1 MADFPR
7 VFKVRQHFQVVE
19 CEDVAAA
26 VEAQLSGLNLSEKI
40 KPGETVAISAGSRG
54 IANIHTAIRAIVQHI
69 QRLGGAPFVVP
80 AMGSHGGGTAEGQ
93 RAIVEGYGMTE
104 EFLGCPIKATMET
117 HIVCQAAE
125 GFPVHFDKHAWEADH
140 VVVCNRVKPHTNFA
154 GDIESGLMKMM
165 LIGLGKHNGAKIYH
179 RAINDYSFGQI
190 VRSVAKEVLDK
201 CGVVAGVALVEN
213 QFDHTALVEA
223 LAPEDF
229 ESREKELLILSKQYM
244 PSIPFEEIQ
253 FLAIDEMGKDISG
266 SGMDTNVIGRKY
278 NDHEATGDETPRV
291 KFIGIRGLTPVTH
304 GNATGWGMA
313 EFCRSRVVR
322 EVDQKI
328 TRINCITGGHITAAM
343 TPLDYETDRE
353 IFDVVSQSVGLT
365 EPEDIRF
372 VWIRNTLDVAEFICS
387 EAYLEEVQ
395 SRDDL
400 EQISD
405 LQALPFDEQGNL
417 PDFVQDAFK
426 TL

>member
-1 MADFPR
+1 MVDLPR
-7 VFKVRQHFQVVE
+7 VFRVRQHFQAVE
-19 CEDVAAA
+19 CSDVAAE
-26 VEAQLSGLNLSEKI
+26 VEAQLTKLNLAQKI
-40 KPGETVAISAGSRG
+40 QPDDTVAISAGSRG
-54 IANIHTAIRAIVQHI
+54 IANINIAIRGIVQHI
-69 QRLGGAPFVVP
+69 QALGGLPFVVP

-104 EFLGCPIKATMET
+104 EFLGCPIKASMDTQ
-117 HIVCQAAE
+117 IVCQAEE
-125 GFPVHFDKHAWEADH
+125 GFPVHFDKHAWDADH
-140 VVVCNRVKPHTNFA
+140 VVVCNRIKPHTNFA

-223 LAPEDF
+223 VAPEHF
-229 ESREKELLILSKQYM
+229 ESREKELLVLAKDYM
-244 PSIPFEEIQ
+244 PSIPFDEVQ

-278 NDHEATGDETPRV
+278 NDHSATGDETPKV
-291 KFIGIRGLTPVTH
+291 KYIAMRGLTPATH
-304 GNATGWGMA
+304 GNATGLGMA
-313 EFCRSRVVR
+313 EFCRSRVAR

-343 TPLDYETDRE
+343 SPLDYETDAE
-353 IFDVVSQSVGLT
+353 IFDVIAQSVGLT
-365 EPEDIRF
+365 EPQDIRF

-387 EAYLEEVQ
+387 EFYLAEVQ
-395 SRDDL
+395 QREDL
-400 EQISD
+400 EQISE
-405 LQALPFDEQGNL
+405 LQELPFDENGNL
-417 PDFVQDAFK
+417 PDFVTDVLK
-426 TL
+426 S

>member
-1 MADFPR
+1 MANLPK
-7 VFKVRQHFQVVE
+7 VFKVRQHFQAVE
-19 CEDVAAA
+19 CDDVATE
-26 VEAQLSGLNLSEKI
+26 VEVQLTKLNLGQRI
-40 KPGETVAISAGSRG
+40 KPGDTVAISAGSRG
-54 IANIHTAIRAIVQHI
+54 IANIHLAIRGIVQHI
-69 QRLGGAPFVVP
+69 QALGAAPFVVP

-93 RAIVEGYGMTE
+93 RAIIEGYGMSE
-104 EFLGCPIKATMET
+104 QFLGCPIKATMET
-117 HIVCQAAE
+117 HIVCQAEE

-201 CGVVAGVALVEN
+201 CGVVAGLALVEN

-223 LAPEDF
+223 VAPEDF
-229 ESREKELLILSKQYM
+229 EEREKELLILAKKYM
-244 PSIPFEEIQ
+244 PSIPFEEVQ

-278 NDHEATGDETPRV
+278 NDHSATGDEIPRV
-291 KFIGIRGLTPVTH
+291 KYIAMRGLTPVTH
-304 GNATGWGMA
+304 GNATGLGMA
-313 EFCRSRVVR
+313 EFCRSRVAR
-322 EVDQKI
+322 EVDHKI

-343 TPLDYETDRE
+343 SPLDYETDAE

-372 VWIRNTLDVAEFICS
+372 VWIRNTLDVAEFVCS
-387 EAYLEEVQ
+387 EAYLEQVQ
-395 SRDDL
+395 VRDDL
-400 EQISD
+400 EQLSD
-405 LQALPFDEQGNL
+405 LQELPFDQVGNL
-417 PDFVQDAFK
+417 PDFVSEAFNG
-426 TL
+426 

>member
-7 VFKVRQHFQVVE
+7 VFKVKQHFQAVE
-19 CEDVAAA
+19 CEDVAGA
-26 VEAQLSGLNLSEKI
+26 VESQLAKLNLSEKV
-40 KPGETVAISAGSRG
+40 KPGDTVAISAGSRG

-69 QRLGGAPFVVP
+69 QKLGGEPFVVP

-104 EFLGCPIKATMET
+104 EFLGCPIKATMEP
-117 HIVCQAAE
+117 HVVCQAEE
-125 GFPVHFDKHAWEADH
+125 GFPEHFDKHAWEADH
-140 VVVCNRVKPHTNFA
+140 VVVCNRIKPHTNFA

-179 RAINDYSFGQI
+179 RAINDFSFGQI
-190 VRSVAKEVLDK
+190 VRSVAKEVLNQ
-201 CGVVAGVALVEN
+201 CGVIAGVALVEN

-229 ESREKELLILSKQYM
+229 ESREKELLILAKNYM
-244 PSIPFEEIQ
+244 PSIPFDEVQ

-278 NDHEATGDETPRV
+278 NDHKATGDETPKV
-291 KFIGIRGLTPVTH
+291 KYICIRGLTPVTH

-353 IFDVVSQSVGLT
+353 IFDVITQSVGLT
-365 EPEDIRF
+365 DPEDIRF
-372 VWIRNTLDVAEFICS
+372 VWIRNTLDVAEFVCS
-387 EAYLEEVQ
+387 ESYLEQVQ
-395 SRDDL
+395 QREDL
-400 EQISD
+400 EQISEVYD
-405 LQALPFDEQGNL
+405 LPFDDDGNL
-417 PDFVQDAFK
+417 PDFVQDA
-426 TL
+426 LNA

>member
-1 MADFPR
+1 MANLPK
-7 VFKVRQHFQVVE
+7 VFKVRQHFQAVE
-19 CEDVAAA
+19 CDDVATE
-26 VEAQLSGLNLSEKI
+26 VEVQLTKLNLGQRI
-40 KPGETVAISAGSRG
+40 KPGDTVAISAGSRG
-54 IANIHTAIRAIVQHI
+54 IANIHFAIRGIVQHI
-69 QRLGGAPFVVP
+69 QALGAAPFVVP

-93 RAIVEGYGMTE
+93 RAIIEGYGMSE
-104 EFLGCPIKATMET
+104 QFLGCPIKATMET
-117 HIVCQAAE
+117 HIVCQAEE

-201 CGVVAGVALVEN
+201 CGVVAGLALVEN

-223 LAPEDF
+223 VAPEDF
-229 ESREKELLILSKQYM
+229 EEREKELLILAKKYM
-244 PSIPFEEIQ
+244 PSIPFEEVQ

-278 NDHEATGDETPRV
+278 NDHSATGDEIPRV
-291 KFIGIRGLTPVTH
+291 KYIAMRGLTPVTH
-304 GNATGWGMA
+304 GNATGLGMA
-313 EFCRSRVVR
+313 EFCRSRVAR
-322 EVDQKI
+322 EVDHKI

-343 TPLDYETDRE
+343 SPLDYETDAE

-365 EPEDIRF
+365 EPQDIRF
-372 VWIRNTLDVAEFICS
+372 VWIRNTLDVAEFVCS
-387 EAYLEEVQ
+387 AAYLEQVQ
-395 SRDDL
+395 LREDL
-400 EQISD
+400 EQLSD
-405 LQALPFDEQGNL
+405 LQELPFDEVGNL
-417 PDFVQDAFK
+417 PDFVSEALND
-426 TL
+426 

>member
-7 VFKVRQHFQVVE
+7 VFKVKQHFQAVE
-19 CEDVAAA
+19 CEDVAGA
-26 VEAQLSGLNLSEKI
+26 VESQLAKLNLSEKV
-40 KPGETVAISAGSRG
+40 KPGDTVAISAGSRG

-69 QRLGGAPFVVP
+69 QKLGGEPFVVP

-117 HIVCQAAE
+117 HVVCQAEE

-140 VVVCNRVKPHTNFA
+140 VVVCNRIKPHTNFA

-179 RAINDYSFGQI
+179 RAINDFSFGQI
-190 VRSVAKEVLDK
+190 VRSVAKEVLNQ
-201 CGVVAGVALVEN
+201 CGVIAGVALVEN

-229 ESREKELLILSKQYM
+229 ESREKELLILAKSYM
-244 PSIPFEEIQ
+244 PSIPFDEVQ
-253 FLAIDEMGKDISG
+253 LLAIDEMGKDISG

-278 NDHEATGDETPRV
+278 NDHKATGDETPKV
-291 KFIGIRGLTPVTH
+291 KYICIRGLTPVTH

-353 IFDVVSQSVGLT
+353 IFNVITQSVGLT
-365 EPEDIRF
+365 DPEDIRF
-372 VWIRNTLDVAEFICS
+372 VWIRNTLDVAEFVCS
-387 EAYLEEVQ
+387 ESYLEQVQ
-395 SRDDL
+395 QREDL
-400 EQISD
+400 EQISEVYD
-405 LQALPFDEQGNL
+405 LPFDDDGNL
-417 PDFVQDAFK
+417 PDFVQDA
-426 TL
+426 LNA